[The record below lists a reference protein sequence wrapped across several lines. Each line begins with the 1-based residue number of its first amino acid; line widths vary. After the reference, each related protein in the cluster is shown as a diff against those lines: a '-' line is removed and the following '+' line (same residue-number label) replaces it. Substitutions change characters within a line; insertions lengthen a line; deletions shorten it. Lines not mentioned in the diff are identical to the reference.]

1 MNRNYNIIAAAAI
14 GLAFMIAGSVNAQRF
29 MEKLDRGL
37 IAVKSGSGYYL
48 SWRLFGTDPQDATF
62 GFNVYKGS
70 SKVNTSLITEST
82 CYQDN
87 SAGTGPYTVKP
98 VTNGTEGAAS
108 GPATELPGDSA
119 SERFRVYCRRRK
131 LRRFGW

>member
-1 MNRNYNIIAAAAI
+1 
-14 GLAFMIAGSVNAQRF
+14 MIAGSANAEGIARY

-37 IAVKSGSGYYL
+37 IAVKSASGYFL

-70 SKVNTSLITEST
+70 TKLNTAVITNAT

-87 SAGTGPYTVKP
+87 STGTRDLYGQAG
-98 VTNGTEGAAS
+98 
-108 GPATELPGDSA
+108 D
-119 SERFRVYCRRRK
+119 
-131 LRRFGW
+131 